1 MRTGTKT
8 GNGGRRSLY
17 LSREDQYTLGMWSPR
32 HPFKTASAMTAKHAL
47 IRFAVVLLVVFPILG
62 CVQLQSPQEEDTS
75 AGARVKAKIQ
85 EVWKSRPRLRTVEPS
100 LNRLWRPDLAV
111 LPYADFKGNRI
122 TIRNVRNC
130 KYRTEEDYDVR
141 HYDLEFDLNEI
152 QGVDFVIVPFTNA
165 PLLAHTMLS
174 FGLRGGRHFV
184 ISVEARLEQ
193 GEQYS
198 VAGGSD
204 NEFELMYLIGDER
217 DLIPLRTE
225 VRAVDVYLYPGRATP
240 DQAQNLLVDMLARVN
255 KLAREPEFYDT
266 LTNNCTNNIVQ
277 HVNKLRPGAIPNDV
291 RVLLPGRSD
300 ALAFELGLLDIEGSF
315 EVAKLTSRINTQVQL
330 YKDDA
335 DFSSK
340 IRLKR

>member
-1 MRTGTKT
+1 
-8 GNGGRRSLY
+8 
-17 LSREDQYTLGMWSPR
+17 
-32 HPFKTASAMTAKHAL
+32 MTAKHVL
-47 IRFAVVLLVVFPILG
+47 INLAGVCLLAFLPQGCSRF
-62 CVQLQSPQEEDTS
+62 QTPQGEDAS
-75 AGARVKAKIQ
+75 AGTRLKDSLHEAWKA
-85 EVWKSRPRLRTVEPS
+85 RPRFRKVEPS

-111 LPYADFKGNRI
+111 LPYADFQENRI

-130 KYRTEEDYDVR
+130 RYRTEEDYDVR
-141 HYDLEFDLNEI
+141 HYDLEFDLNDV

-174 FGLRGGRHFV
+174 FGLRDGRHFM

-217 DLIPLRTE
+217 DLVPLRTE
-225 VRAVDVYLYPGRATP
+225 VRVVDVYLYPGRATP

-266 LTNNCTNNIVQ
+266 LTNNCTNNLVQ

-300 ALAFELGLLDIEGSF
+300 ALAYELGLLDIDGSF
-315 EVAKLTSRINTQVQL
+315 EVAKLTSRINTQVHL
-330 YKDDA
+330 YRDDP

>member
-1 MRTGTKT
+1 
-8 GNGGRRSLY
+8 
-17 LSREDQYTLGMWSPR
+17 
-32 HPFKTASAMTAKHAL
+32 MTVNHVL
-47 IRFAVVLLVVFPILG
+47 INLAGVLLLVCTPLG
-62 CVQLQSPQEEDTS
+62 CSRLQTPHSENAS
-75 AGARVKAKIQ
+75 AGARVKATLHD
-85 EVWKSRPRLRTVEPS
+85 VWKSRPRFRTVEPS

-111 LPYADFKGNRI
+111 LPYAEFQENRI

-130 KYRTEEDYDVR
+130 RYRTEEDYDVR
-141 HYDLEFDLNEI
+141 HYDLEFDLDDV
-152 QGVDFVIVPFTNA
+152 QGVDFLIVPFTNA

-174 FGLRGGRHFV
+174 FGLRDGRHFI

-198 VAGGSD
+198 IAGGSD
-204 NEFELMYLIGDER
+204 NEYELMYLIGDER

-255 KLAREPEFYDT
+255 QLAREPEFYDT

-300 ALAFELGLLDIEGSF
+300 VLAYELGLLDIDGSF
-315 EVAKLTSRINTQVQL
+315 EVAKLTSRVNTQVHL
-330 YKDDA
+330 YKDDP
-335 DFSSK
+335 DFSSR